1 LRFLVEK
8 RSDAMGKLKDQL
20 SRGHF
25 VVTGE
30 IGPPKGVNIH
40 RSIEE
45 AEAMKD
51 KVVAVN
57 VTDLQSAVM
66 RFGSMATCHLLH
78 KRGIEPVF
86 QLTCRDRNRLALQSD
101 LLSAWALGIEN
112 VLCLTGDHPS
122 LGDHIE
128 TKPVFDLDSV
138 QLVKA
143 ARMLNDGKDLAG
155 HDLDGAPDFHIGA
168 VVTPGADPLEPQVI
182 KMRKKV
188 DAGARFFQTQ
198 AIYDAE
204 AFGRF
209 MDRVRDLNVPVLA
222 GIVILKSAGMA
233 KFMNENVAGV
243 NVPDRLIDEIAGA
256 KKDDRKK
263 KAVEIAARL
272 VREVKPFCQGVHL
285 MTLGWEDLVP
295 RIIEEADLGSR
306 AIPTA

>member
-78 KRGIEPVF
+78 KR
-86 QLTCRDRNRLALQSD
+86 
-101 LLSAWALGIEN
+101 GIEN